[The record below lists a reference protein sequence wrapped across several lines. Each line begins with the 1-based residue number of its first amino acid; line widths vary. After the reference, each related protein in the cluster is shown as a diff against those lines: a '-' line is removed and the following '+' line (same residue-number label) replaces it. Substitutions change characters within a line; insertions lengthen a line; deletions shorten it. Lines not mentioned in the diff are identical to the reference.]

1 MHWNFDAQD
10 CDESSWIWKLVSG
23 DLLSSGMFCSC
34 AHVLMDV
41 KDFPMVVISHR
52 LLCWI
57 SDDIPAIV
65 ITFLYV
71 KLY

>member
-1 MHWNFDAQD
+1 VHWNFDARD
-10 CDESSWIWKLVSG
+10 CDESSWIWESVSG
-23 DLLSSGMFCSC
+23 DLFSGGMFCSC
-34 AHVLMDV
+34 VMDV

-57 SDDIPAIV
+57 NDDIPNIV